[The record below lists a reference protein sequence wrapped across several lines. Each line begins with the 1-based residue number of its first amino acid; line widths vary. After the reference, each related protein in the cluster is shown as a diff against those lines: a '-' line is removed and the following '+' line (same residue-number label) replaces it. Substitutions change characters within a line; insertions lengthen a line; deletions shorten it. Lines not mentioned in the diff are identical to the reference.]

1 MQKSLG
7 NRRWLIDIDG
17 SRDVYEASRL
27 PGNTIMLKNG
37 TVDFQFAVINVQ
49 RLTK

>member
-1 MQKSLG
+1 VQKSLG

-17 SRDVYEASRL
+17 SRDVYEASRP

-37 TVDFQFAVINVQ
+37 TADFKYAVINVL

>member
-37 TVDFQFAVINVQ
+37 TADFKYAVINVL